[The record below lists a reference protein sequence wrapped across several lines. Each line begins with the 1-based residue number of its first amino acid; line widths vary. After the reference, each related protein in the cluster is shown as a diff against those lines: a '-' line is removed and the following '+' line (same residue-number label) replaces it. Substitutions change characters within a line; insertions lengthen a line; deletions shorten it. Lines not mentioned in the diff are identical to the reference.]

1 MVDVYN
7 AFVDFKY
14 DIFHTHLMYYFN
26 LCFSLVKSRVNVN
39 NKSLISLDFKKE
51 NHEII
56 CLSQTVK
63 LTKDRIKKTN
73 SNKGI
78 KCRVIN

>member
-14 DIFHTHLMYYFN
+14 DIFHTHLMHYFN

-39 NKSLISLDFKKE
+39 NKSLISLDFEKE

-63 LTKDRIKKTN
+63 LTKDRIKKPIQT
-73 SNKGI
+73 KE
-78 KCRVIN
+78 

>member
-7 AFVDFKY
+7 ATVDFKY

-26 LCFSLVKSRVNVN
+26 LCFPLTKSRVNVN
-39 NKSLISLDFKKE
+39 NKSLISLDFQKE

-63 LTKDRIKKTN
+63 LAKGRIKKN
-73 SNKGI
+73 QFKQRNK
-78 KCRVIN
+78 